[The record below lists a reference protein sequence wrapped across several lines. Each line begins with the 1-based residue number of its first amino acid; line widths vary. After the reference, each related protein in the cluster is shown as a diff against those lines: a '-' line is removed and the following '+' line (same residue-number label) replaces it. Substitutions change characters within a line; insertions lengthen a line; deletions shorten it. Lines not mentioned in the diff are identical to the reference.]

1 MIITNLED
9 NCKHLQSMTINVLIQ
24 LKGIIERA
32 LSSTAK
38 LSKSFRKFYSEAMIL
53 FITMF
58 GRINY
63 SAMARSSDYCES
75 RFRQNFKKEFDW
87 IKFNAQFVK
96 KGGSRRNAI
105 AIDPSYIDKSGKKIP
120 GLGYFWSGCAKM
132 AKWGLEILG
141 IAFIDADTK
150 KAVHLRAVQTFK
162 DKKQKGRKPAFK
174 KFMKKEDGLICKY
187 LEAIYKYREEL
198 LKLSSMLVADA
209 YFANGPFVKGLRSIG
224 FHLISRLHD
233 NAKMKYLYT
242 GSKSTG
248 RGRPK
253 KYDGYVDLDSLRP
266 GVFSA
271 MVLPDENGDPVI
283 IHVGNVWVDCLKM
296 ECKVVVACYTEPGKK
311 KQTRKV
317 YFCTDTSME
326 GKDIFDLYRTRFQIE
341 FLYRSGKGL
350 TGLTHCQARNEK
362 AQDFAFNMSLSS
374 INVMREFASVYG
386 YERLS
391 DNSIKMLMHNAFML
405 ERFISVSGVSPKR
418 GINDTDFKELLFH
431 GVRDAS

>member
-162 DKKQKGRKPAFK
+162 DGDADTVGENDRDGR
-174 KFMKKEDGLICKY
+174 
-187 LEAIYKYREEL
+187 
-198 LKLSSMLVADA
+198 
-209 YFANGPFVKGLRSIG
+209 
-224 FHLISRLHD
+224 
-233 NAKMKYLYT
+233 
-242 GSKSTG
+242 
-248 RGRPK
+248 
-253 KYDGYVDLDSLRP
+253 
-266 GVFSA
+266 
-271 MVLPDENGDPVI
+271 
-283 IHVGNVWVDCLKM
+283 
-296 ECKVVVACYTEPGKK
+296 
-311 KQTRKV
+311 
-317 YFCTDTSME
+317 
-326 GKDIFDLYRTRFQIE
+326 
-341 FLYRSGKGL
+341 
-350 TGLTHCQARNEK
+350 
-362 AQDFAFNMSLSS
+362 QDFAWDRITRCWWNELQ
-374 INVMREFASVYG
+374 EH
-386 YERLS
+386 L
-391 DNSIKMLMHNAFML
+391 
-405 ERFISVSGVSPKR
+405 
-418 GINDTDFKELLFH
+418 LLFCRA
-431 GVRDAS
+431 GG